1 MKMDKETLQ
10 AIKTVLTMIDAAEG
24 LLDQYECPVA
34 EWAEFENAINK
45 LQDVIFEHGGFN
57 T

>member
-1 MKMDKETLQ
+1 MDKETLQ